1 MVIVMRVTAPGTRPS
16 WFLPPRPVDG
26 ITKTIERL
34 QIALPLRAAMLLGP
48 PVVIPV
54 AFPLVPRRRRIS
66 ITMQHIVVETAFMMI
81 SIVGRAGPVTPV
93 TIAIV
98 A

>member
-1 MVIVMRVTAPGTRPS
+1 MVIVMRVTASGTGPS

-81 SIVGRAGPVTPV
+81 SIASRAIP
-93 TIAIV
+93 IAFMAVMIV
-98 A
+98 V